1 MSCMR
6 YKHVF
11 FQHYQQ
17 GRMEVEACNQ
27 HEINVLQL
35 SVVNEKLSTSLSRE
49 DALRFQLEAA
59 NLKHELKL
67 LCRPL
72 APSQNP
78 MAPPSPPTPFFHACS
93 STSQHWRPSWWQGL
107 GPWWLRN
114 DSLQLYGLAYS
125 FLFMSLVCIFTF
137 QFSHVSLVCT

>member
-1 MSCMR
+1 
-6 YKHVF
+6 
-11 FQHYQQ
+11 
-17 GRMEVEACNQ
+17 MEVEARYQ

-78 MAPPSPPTPFFHACS
+78 MAPPSPPTRFFHACS
-93 STSQHWRPSWWQGL
+93 STSQH
-107 GPWWLRN
+107 
-114 DSLQLYGLAYS
+114 
-125 FLFMSLVCIFTF
+125 
-137 QFSHVSLVCT
+137 